1 MYLVSE
7 KAGVQ
12 IEDASVSNQ
21 ELCATQNA
29 TIVYIIARRKTLQ
42 ATFTILKTLLVM
54 CDSTP
59 IFTVHKA

>member
-1 MYLVSE
+1 MYLVSA

-29 TIVYIIARRKTLQ
+29 TIVYITARSKPCKQR
-42 ATFTILKTLLVM
+42 LKY
-54 CDSTP
+54 
-59 IFTVHKA
+59 